1 MNGLD
6 TAQKL
11 LFKLVEENPE
21 DWAIRKRV
29 VGLLEE
35 SEMYEDASKML
46 WSAPDVPQIP
56 VEVAYT
62 IRVVSKG
69 QPTRAVRFVE
79 AIVAQYSSAP
89 AVMVEI
95 AKELV
100 KVGIIHQA
108 IRVYGAAAAVDK
120 SVADQEFEL
129 CLIEVDSDKRNW
141 NNFVNTENFPWDAP
155 VVDTGEVE
163 EEEEEDFSAL
173 LSGGT
178 MPVPIKALSAQ
189 IYNKQQPVAE
199 NKVPTVE
206 AKAVIPESKVEKKVG
221 SETMLK
227 VLPDAVVAKPE
238 LLPVPPSEAQVRPK
252 PEVVAERAKE
262 EVRPQVISPFKASAE
277 KPQVASPFK
286 ASAEKPQVVSPFTAS
301 AEKPVIA
308 KSPKPNLSVVSNK
321 LAQLPVKSG
330 VLASLVN
337 RFRGKSK
344 QVEADRVDVD
354 SLDLSGVA
362 PSPSPSFAPVN
373 NKIPLTSA
381 ATSEKSPYVRAERR
395 AKISSS
401 EHKLSGVSTA
411 IAQKV
416 ERRVTKE
423 SNGPDVL
430 DGRTQLVSL
439 APEDG
444 TIFFE
449 ELALKYKN
457 VTSANLPKPSI
468 IARDMANLDY
478 LDLVS
483 KACKKDLLAFSKLL
497 GLHRVMSEANCTD
510 WVADMNA
517 LRKGFG
523 DAVLA
528 TVVSKYSVNECKEI
542 LNSVYAFPS
551 SAAS

>member
-1 MNGLD
+1 MENSMNSLD

-11 LFKLVEENPE
+11 LIKLVEENPD
-21 DWAIRKRV
+21 DWAIRKKV
-29 VGLLEE
+29 VDLLEE
-35 SEMYEDASKML
+35 SDMYEDASKML
-46 WSAPDVPQIP
+46 WSAPDVPQVPAEI
-56 VEVAYT
+56 AYT
-62 IRVVSKG
+62 IRVVTKG

-79 AIVAQYSSAP
+79 AIVAQYSAAP

-100 KVGIIHQA
+100 KAGVIHQA
-108 IRVYGAAAAVDK
+108 IRVYGAATAVDK

-141 NNFVNTENFPWDAP
+141 NNFVNTESFPWDAP

-173 LSGGT
+173 LSGAT

-189 IYNKQQPVAE
+189 VSKNSQPVVEKKPEEAE
-199 NKVPTVE
+199 VKKLEPV
-206 AKAVIPESKVEKKVG
+206 VEKKV
-221 SETMLK
+221 ETEPKLK
-227 VLPDAVVAKPE
+227 VLPDVEEVAAKPE
-238 LLPVPPSEAQVRPK
+238 LPPVKTAAAKVLPK
-252 PEVVAERAKE
+252 PDLPKPDLAKLKKPEAVIKKTE
-262 EVRPQVISPFKASAE
+262 EEDKSK
-277 KPQVASPFK
+277 VASPFK
-286 ASAEKPQVVSPFTAS
+286 KAI
-301 AEKPVIA
+301 EKPVA
-308 KSPKPNLSVVSNK
+308 DKAPDLPPVKSK
-321 LAQLPVKSG
+321 LAQPAVKSG
-330 VLASLVN
+330 MLASLVN

-344 QVEADRVDVD
+344 KVEEERVDVD

-362 PSPSPSFAPVN
+362 SSSAAVSTPVN
-373 NKIPLTSA
+373 SKKPITPAETSA
-381 ATSEKSPYVRAERR
+381 RSPYVRAENR
-395 AKISSS
+395 AKKEKKRSS
-401 EHKLSGVSTA
+401 EHTLSGVSTA
-411 IAQKV
+411 VAQKV

-444 TIFFE
+444 TVFFE
-449 ELALKYKN
+449 ELALKYKS
-457 VTSANLPKPSI
+457 VTSTDLPKPAI

-483 KACKKDLLAFSKLL
+483 KACKKDLLAFSQLL
-497 GLHRVMSEANCTD
+497 GLHRVMSEANCNE

-542 LNSVYAFPS
+542 LNSVYAFPT